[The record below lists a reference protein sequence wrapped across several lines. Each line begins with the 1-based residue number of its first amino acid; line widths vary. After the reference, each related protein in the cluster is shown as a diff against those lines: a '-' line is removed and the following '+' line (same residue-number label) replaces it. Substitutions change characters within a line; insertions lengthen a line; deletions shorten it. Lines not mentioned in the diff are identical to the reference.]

1 MSMIDKYLGFKTIS
15 NDTTVIESLLNH
27 TKIDEN
33 EIIILK
39 EMFSFLCSNRIVE
52 VQSNR
57 DKIFTIS
64 KESSRELIYI
74 EEQIIQSH
82 FDFQKQ
88 HDLLRIF
95 QRIESVSQLIATCAD
110 YIIIFIHLKGRLP
123 LECQDNLLDMIDTI
137 SKNHLLLKLSLTHY
151 ISNKDKLISTI
162 HSLTSNEKII
172 NAMYLES
179 IEQVYALANENKI
192 MKGHMRALENMYL
205 SLETLGNAI
214 ETAATS
220 LEWLLIT

>member
-95 QRIESVSQLIATCAD
+95 QRIEAISKQLCTCAD
-110 YIIIFIHLKGRLP
+110 HILIYKRLNGSVP
-123 LECQDNLLDMIDTI
+123 SECQLQLINMLDFIITNHNQL
-137 SKNHLLLKLSLTHY
+137 KNVLESYEK
-151 ISNKDKLISTI
+151 NK
-162 HSLTSNEKII
+162 HQII
-172 NAMYLES
+172 NLIHNIIENEQAINNLYLSSMEHLY
-179 IEQVYALANENKI
+179 QLANDDLI
-192 MKGHMRALENMYL
+192 LKGHMRALENIFL
-205 SLETLGNAI
+205 NLEFLGNTI
-214 ETAATS
+214 ESTATS
-220 LEWLLIT
+220 LEWLLIS